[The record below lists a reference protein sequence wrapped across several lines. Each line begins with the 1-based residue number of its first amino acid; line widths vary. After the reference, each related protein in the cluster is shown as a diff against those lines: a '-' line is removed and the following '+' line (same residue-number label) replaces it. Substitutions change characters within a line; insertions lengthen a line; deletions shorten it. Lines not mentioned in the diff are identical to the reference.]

1 MELSLTTYV
10 FFIVLTSNKQTN
22 THVGGKKEDQVALE
36 HSPKKCGMRSKGTHY
51 HRKSS
56 LKLYKNCIC
65 GLNFKFVVSK
75 PTMKVSLNASD
86 PFGMGNIYPRA
97 TI

>member
-10 FFIVLTSNKQTN
+10 FFIVLTSNKHAQTN

-56 LKLYKNCIC
+56 LKLVTEIFIKTVY
-65 GLNFKFVVSK
+65 VV
-75 PTMKVSLNASD
+75 
-86 PFGMGNIYPRA
+86 
-97 TI
+97 